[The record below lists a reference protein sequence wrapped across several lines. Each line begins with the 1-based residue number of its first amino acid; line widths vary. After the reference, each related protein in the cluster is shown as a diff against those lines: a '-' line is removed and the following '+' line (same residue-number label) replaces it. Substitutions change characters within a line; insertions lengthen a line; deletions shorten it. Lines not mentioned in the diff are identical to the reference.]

1 MEQIAERFFR
11 EKAGDFMAVVLEKR
25 FSGGGC
31 GRLHIDENQTEAEKA
46 MSRRAFEL
54 TVEQLVKEGSLVL
67 PGVERGAS
75 VSVKLVKKEV

>member
-1 MEQIAERFFR
+1 
-11 EKAGDFMAVVLEKR
+11 MAVVMEKR

-31 GRLHIDENQTEAEKA
+31 ARLHIDDTQTEAERA

-54 TVEQLVKEGSLVL
+54 TVEQLVKEGSLIL

-75 VSVKLVKKEV
+75 VNVKLVKKEV

>member
-1 MEQIAERFFR
+1 
-11 EKAGDFMAVVLEKR
+11 MAVVLEKH

-31 GRLHIDENQTEAEKA
+31 GRLHIDDTQTEADKA

-67 PGVERGAS
+67 PGVDRGAS
-75 VSVKLVKKEV
+75 VSVRLVKKEV